1 MHGRAFLE
9 TKPIFLTNY
18 SNDVHFFRLRS
29 VFNNLNP
36 VWSTIINLEGHKFG
50 VPFYIE
56 VGVFD
61 FNAKQSGTS
70 ERQLQLNDAH
80 TNLNIV
86 SDASSR
92 HLLRNGKFP
101 HRVMGTALFEVGEI
115 LGSRGNV
122 ASNSLLAVRPR
133 VRSGSWTPKPAR
145 RSTADLLQHGETAR
159 RRGCRAQR
167 SRRGHL
173 QLQSGHARPR
183 ERRADFACAR
193 GAIRKESGH
202 L

>member
-1 MHGRAFLE
+1 
-9 TKPIFLTNY
+9 
-18 SNDVHFFRLRS
+18 

-36 VWSTIINLEGHKFG
+36 VWSTIINLEGYRFG

-61 FNAKQSGTS
+61 FDAKQSGTS
-70 ERQLQLNDAH
+70 ERELQLNDAH

-92 HLLRNGKFP
+92 SLLRNGRFP

-122 ASNSLLAVRPR
+122 GSKSLQTGGAVYAHIERCREDGASGKFQFQLRGFRLPNLQRIGNTSSPFFEILRKVE
-133 VRSGSWTPKPAR
+133 KP
-145 RSTADLLQHGETAR
+145 T
-159 RRGCRAQR
+159 
-167 SRRGHL
+167 
-173 QLQSGHARPR
+173 
-183 ERRADFACAR
+183 
-193 GAIRKESGH
+193 GATW
-202 L
+202 